1 MDQEKIGKFIADLRK
16 QKNITQAE
24 LGNLLGVS
32 NKSVSKWENG
42 ICLPDPSLY
51 NELCKLFNISKDE
64 LFNGKRKI
72 KNYKKAII
80 ITIVIILSFIM
91 IYQLFK
97 VRVYKIELEKNNEA
111 VAYGTLIDSFYKD
124 NFYLKINLSNSE
136 NIRAIGLYI
145 KDKNNYNI
153 YQGTGFNNE
162 PNNIQFME
170 KLERGFYRGNYIN
183 KLIKNKDNVYICIKK
198 TTDKNWD
205 GTDQNR
211 FEMTDDNCYKLIL
224 NKCD

>member
-51 NELCKLFNISKDE
+51 NELCKIFNISKDE

-72 KNYKKAII
+72 KNYKKRLII
-80 ITIVIILSFIM
+80 AVIIILSFIM

-97 VRVYKIELEKNNEA
+97 VRVYKLEIENKNEL
-111 VAYGTLIDSFYKD
+111 VAHGTLMDSFFKD
-124 NFYLKINLSNSE
+124 NFYLKINLN
-136 NIRAIGLYI
+136 NPDDIRAIGLYI
-145 KDKNNYNI
+145 KYEDNYYI

-162 PNNIQFME
+162 PNNTQFIE
-170 KLERGFYRGNYIN
+170 KLEKGFYRGNYIN
-183 KLIKNKDNVYICIKK
+183 ELIKNKDNVYICIKK

-211 FEMTDDNCYKLIL
+211 FEMIDDNCYRLKLE
-224 NKCD
+224 KYD

>member
-16 QKNITQAE
+16 QKSITQAE

-51 NELCKLFNISKDE
+51 NELCKIFNISKDE

-72 KNYKKAII
+72 KNYKKII
-80 ITIVIILSFIM
+80 IFVTIVLLTIIIL
-91 IYQLFK
+91 YNLFK

-145 KDKNNYNI
+145 KDKDNYNI
-153 YQGTGFNNE
+153 YEGTGFNND
-162 PNNIQFME
+162 PNNIQFIE
-170 KLERGFYRGNYIN
+170 KIEKGFFRGNYIN
-183 KLIKNKDNVYICIKK
+183 KLLNSKNNVYICIKK

-205 GTDQNR
+205 RTSQNK
-211 FEMTDDNCYKLIL
+211 FTMDDDNCYKLIL
-224 NKCD
+224 NKYD

>member
-51 NELCKLFNISKDE
+51 NELCKIFNISKDE
-64 LFNGKRKI
+64 LFNGQRKT
-72 KNYKKAII
+72 KNYKKIIFFVTIVLLTII
-80 ITIVIILSFIM
+80 IL
-91 IYQLFK
+91 YNLFK

-111 VAYGTLIDSFYKD
+111 VAHGTLMDSFFKD
-124 NFYLKINLSNSE
+124 NFYLKINLNNPE
-136 NIRAIGLYI
+136 DIRAIGLYI
-145 KDKNNYNI
+145 KYEENYNI
-153 YQGTGFNNE
+153 YQGTGFSNE

-211 FEMTDDNCYKLIL
+211 FEMTDDNCYKLTL
-224 NKCD
+224 NKYD